1 MTFCCNICMI
11 LSVMTLHFCM
21 LMPHK
26 LNDMLSGSFD
36 DRVSLCFH
44 LFCSPVM
51 QFLFMGFHSHFCE
64 QDSYVMYA
72 LTLPILL
79 HDFSLST
86 Y

>member
-1 MTFCCNICMI
+1 MIFCCNICMI
-11 LSVMTLHFCM
+11 LSVMILCFCM

-26 LNDMLSGSFD
+26 LNYMLSGPFD
-36 DRVSLCFH
+36 DYVCLCFH

-51 QFLFMGFHSHFCE
+51 PFLFMGFTHTCCE

-72 LTLPILL
+72 LILTIFL

-86 Y
+86 C